1 MGWLRVVLV
10 PEVMAAMWRGYPVV
24 LLFVEGGGYC
34 CI

>member
-10 PEVMAAMWRGYPVV
+10 PEVVASMGRGYPVV
-24 LLFVEGGGYC
+24 DWLVEGGGYC